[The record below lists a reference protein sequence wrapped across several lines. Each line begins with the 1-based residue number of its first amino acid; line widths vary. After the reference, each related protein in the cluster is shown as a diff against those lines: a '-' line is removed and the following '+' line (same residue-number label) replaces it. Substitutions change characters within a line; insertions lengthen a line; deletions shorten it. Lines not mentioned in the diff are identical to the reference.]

1 MDSNGKGFNSNWFSV
16 QMVEFRFEF
25 IQVEAYKI
33 LVGNNFFL
41 TIYYLLKNCNY
52 DRKYIIIGLIIR
64 SIILTNIFNRL
75 I

>member
-41 TIYYLLKNCNY
+41 TIYYLLKNV
-52 DRKYIIIGLIIR
+52 IMIGN
-64 SIILTNIFNRL
+64 ILL
-75 I
+75 